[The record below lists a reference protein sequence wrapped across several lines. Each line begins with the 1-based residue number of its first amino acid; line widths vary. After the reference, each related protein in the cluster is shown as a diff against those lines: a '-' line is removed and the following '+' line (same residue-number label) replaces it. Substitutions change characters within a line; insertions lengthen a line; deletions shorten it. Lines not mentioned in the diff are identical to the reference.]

1 MERRRRPLLGLLW
14 RSLPVC
20 ALNSA
25 AQRAERLPVA
35 HRGTGRTS
43 TSLRTHDSYQLTTL
57 LVWGH
62 APSPARHWPRHP
74 ARRHLHPPPTTPPTA
89 SSIRKRWTRPSR
101 SRHPRWEIR
110 TWCRRQGL
118 QVALP
123 RPAKMTARFVR
134 LVPASKWTGNARP
147 EPSVAILAV
156 CPEHSFRLRGHP
168 NGPGQC
174 FGTPQSRR
182 KITMR
187 PSARLLFAT
196 AFIGGLD
203 NAALAGSRA
212 SLADLLG
219 QGYEVKATS
228 TLPLVDS

>member
-1 MERRRRPLLGLLW
+1 MIAISSRLCLFGVTLRRRLGIG
-14 RSLPVC
+14 PGTQP
-20 ALNSA
+20 A
-25 AQRAERLPVA
+25 AISNGVIHPKEVDPAIEKP
-35 HRGTGRTS
+35 
-43 TSLRTHDSYQLTTL
+43 
-57 LVWGH
+57 
-62 APSPARHWPRHP
+62 APKVGDPNVV
-74 ARRHLHPPPTTPPTA
+74 PPPGT
-89 SSIRKRWTRPSR
+89 S
-101 SRHPRWEIR
+101 
-110 TWCRRQGL
+110 G
-118 QVALP
+118 ALP